1 MEVFNKDFLDAVD
14 IRVRNIFSKRGER
27 PGPEEIY
34 PLIGTIGTIK
44 R

>member
-14 IRVRNIFSKRGER
+14 IRVRNIFSKRGKH
-27 PGPEEIY
+27 PGPEQVY